1 VAAAEGRS
9 AGGRRGYL
17 ASDGELLRSMGLAS
31 AFTSAL
37 ALSLYL
43 SSDVARQHYSAPS
56 WLWLVVPLVL
66 FAQCR
71 LWLAGSRGEMTD
83 DPIIYAAKDRV
94 CWFVFACVAVVFVL
108 AMRGPDLSLL

>member
-1 VAAAEGRS
+1 LDEGV
-9 AGGRRGYL
+9 
-17 ASDGELLRSMGLAS
+17 LRSMGITS

-43 SSDVARQHYSAPS
+43 SSDAARQHYLAPS

-71 LWLAGSRGEMTD
+71 LWLSGTRGYMTD
-83 DPIIYAAKDRV
+83 DPIVYACKDRV
-94 CWFVFACVAVVFVL
+94 CWIVFACVAVVFVL
-108 AMRGPDLSLL
+108 AMRGPELTFL